1 MNFYSKKNMTGVK
14 KQGAKHV
21 LALYAAGMLAVA
33 VVFLIISCKNKQKAI
48 PVSPPGYDLNNPA
61 KYKMPEDLTEIS
73 GFAFHNGKNDS
84 VYAEQDEEGFL
95 FNLKLGDKKASYT
108 KFGKSGD
115 YEDVAICREQ
125 VIMLKSDG
133 TLFTFPFSQVRTKE
147 VTKVQK
153 TKGQLP
159 EGEFEAMCADE
170 KTGLVYVL
178 CKHCADEKTSKSS
191 SGYILKLQADGTL
204 KQTGSFAIDV
214 KEIERL
220 ADKKRVP
227 FRPSAMAKN
236 TFTNEWYILSSV
248 NKMLVVADVNW
259 KVKNVYPLSVTIFG
273 QPEGMAFDNQRNLY
287 ISNEGDQLS
296 AGNILKFSFKK

>member
-1 MNFYSKKNMTGVK
+1 MTGFK
-14 KQGAKHV
+14 KQDAKR
-21 LALYAAGMLAVA
+21 AMTLYVAGMLAVA
-33 VVFLIISCKNKQKAI
+33 VVFLIISCKNKEKAI
-48 PVSPPGYDLNNPA
+48 PASPTGYDLNNPV

-73 GFAFHNGKNDS
+73 GFAFHNSKNDS

-95 FNLKLGDKKASYT
+95 FNLKLGDKKANYT

-147 VTKVQK
+147 ATNVQK

-159 EGEFEAMCADE
+159 QGEFEAMCADE

-191 SGYILKLQADGTL
+191 NGYILKIQADGTL
-204 KQTGSFAIDV
+204 KQTGSFVIDV

-227 FRPSAMAKN
+227 FRPSAIAKN

-296 AGNILKFSFKK
+296 AGNILKFSYKK

>member
-1 MNFYSKKNMTGVK
+1 MTGFK
-14 KQGAKHV
+14 KQGAKR
-21 LALYAAGMLAVA
+21 AMTLYVAGMLAVA
-33 VVFLIISCKNKQKAI
+33 VVFLISCKNKERAI
-48 PVSPPGYDLNNPA
+48 PASPTGYDLNNPV

-95 FNLKLGDKKASYT
+95 FNLKLGDKKANYT

-115 YEDVAICREQ
+115 YEDVTICREQ

-133 TLFTFPFSQVRTKE
+133 TLFTFPFNQVRTKE
-147 VTKVQK
+147 VTNVQK

-170 KTGLVYVL
+170 KTGLIYVL

-227 FRPSAMAKN
+227 FRPSAIAKN
-236 TFTNEWYILSSV
+236 TFTNEWYVLSSV

-296 AGNILKFSFKK
+296 AGNILKFSYKK

>member
-1 MNFYSKKNMTGVK
+1 MTGFK
-14 KQGAKHV
+14 KQGAKHA
-21 LALYAAGMLAVA
+21 LAPYVAGLLAVA
-33 VVFLIISCKNKQKAI
+33 VVFLTISCKNKEKAI
-48 PVSPPGYDLNNPA
+48 PVSPPGYDLNNPV

-147 VTKVQK
+147 AAKVQK
-153 TKGQLP
+153 IKGELP
-159 EGEFEAMCADE
+159 EGEFEAMCGDE

-227 FRPSAMAKN
+227 FRPSAIAKN
-236 TFTNEWYILSSV
+236 TFTNEWYVLSSV

>member
-1 MNFYSKKNMTGVK
+1 MTGFK
-14 KQGAKHV
+14 KQPAK
-21 LALYAAGMLAVA
+21 LKLAVFA
-33 VVFLIISCKNKQKAI
+33 IAMLCVATIFLTISCKNKEKAI
-48 PVSPPGYDLNNPA
+48 PVSPPGYDLNKPV
-61 KYKMPEDLTEIS
+61 KYKMPDDLTEIS
-73 GFAFHNGKNDS
+73 GFAFYKGKSDS

-95 FNLKLGDKKASYT
+95 FNLKLGDKKANYT

-133 TLFTFPFSQVRTKE
+133 TFFTFPFSQARTKQ
-147 VTKVQK
+147 VANVQK
-153 TKGQLP
+153 TKGELP
-159 EGEFEAMCADE
+159 EGEFEAMGADE
-170 KTGLVYVL
+170 KSGQIYVL

-191 SGYILKLQADGTL
+191 SGYILKLQPDGTL
-204 KQTGSFAIDV
+204 KQSGSFTIDV

-220 ADKKRVP
+220 VDKKRVP

-248 NKMLVVADVNW
+248 NKMLVVTDASW
-259 KVKNVYPLSVTIFG
+259 KVKNVYPLSVTIFN

-287 ISNEGDQLS
+287 ISNEGDQVS
-296 AGNILKFSFKK
+296 AGNILKFGFIK

>member
-1 MNFYSKKNMTGVK
+1 MTGVK

>member
-1 MNFYSKKNMTGVK
+1 MTGFK
-14 KQGAKHV
+14 KQDAKR
-21 LALYAAGMLAVA
+21 AMTLYVAGMLAVA
-33 VVFLIISCKNKQKAI
+33 VVFLIISCKNKEKAI
-48 PVSPPGYDLNNPA
+48 PASPTGYDLNNPV

-95 FNLKLGDKKASYT
+95 FNLKLGDKKANYT

-147 VTKVQK
+147 VTNVQK

-170 KTGLVYVL
+170 KTSLVYVL

-191 SGYILKLQADGTL
+191 SGYILKIQADGTL

-227 FRPSAMAKN
+227 FRPSAIAKN

-248 NKMLVVADVNW
+248 NKMLVVADANW

-296 AGNILKFSFKK
+296 AGNILKFSYKK

>member
-1 MNFYSKKNMTGVK
+1 MT
-14 KQGAKHV
+14 
-21 LALYAAGMLAVA
+21 LYVAGMLAVA
-33 VVFLIISCKNKQKAI
+33 VVFLIISCKNKEKAI
-48 PVSPPGYDLNNPA
+48 PASPTGYDLNNPV

-95 FNLKLGDKKASYT
+95 FNLKLGDKKANYT

-133 TLFTFPFSQVRTKE
+133 TLFTFPFNQVRTKE
-147 VTKVQK
+147 VTNVQK
-153 TKGQLP
+153 TEGQLP

-170 KTGLVYVL
+170 KNGLVYVL
-178 CKHCADEKTSKSS
+178 CKHCADEKTSQSS
-191 SGYILKLQADGTL
+191 TGYILKIQADGTL

-214 KEIERL
+214 REIERL

-227 FRPSAMAKN
+227 FRPSAIAKN

-248 NKMLVVADVNW
+248 NKMLVVADANW

>member
-1 MNFYSKKNMTGVK
+1 MTGFK
-14 KQGAKHV
+14 KQDAKR
-21 LALYAAGMLAVA
+21 AMTLYVAGMLAVA
-33 VVFLIISCKNKQKAI
+33 VVFLIISCKNKEKAI
-48 PVSPPGYDLNNPA
+48 PASPTGYDLNNPV

-95 FNLKLGDKKASYT
+95 FNLKLGDKKANYT

-115 YEDVAICREQ
+115 YEDVTICREQ

-147 VTKVQK
+147 AAKVQK
-153 TKGQLP
+153 IKGELP

-191 SGYILKLQADGTL
+191 NGYILKLQADGTL
-204 KQTGSFAIDV
+204 KQAGSFAIDV

-248 NKMLVVADVNW
+248 NKMLIVTDINW

>member
-1 MNFYSKKNMTGVK
+1 MTGFK
-14 KQGAKHV
+14 KQDAKR
-21 LALYAAGMLAVA
+21 AMTLYVAGMLAVA
-33 VVFLIISCKNKQKAI
+33 VVFLIISCKNKEKAI
-48 PVSPPGYDLNNPA
+48 PVSPPGYDLNNPV

-73 GFAFHNGKNDS
+73 GFAFHNGKSDS

-95 FNLKLGDKKASYT
+95 FNLKLGDKKANYT

-147 VTKVQK
+147 VTNVQK

-170 KTGLVYVL
+170 KTSLVYVL

-191 SGYILKLQADGTL
+191 SGYILKIQADGTL

-227 FRPSAMAKN
+227 FRPSAIAKN

-248 NKMLVVADVNW
+248 NKMLVVADANW

-296 AGNILKFSFKK
+296 AGNILKFSYKK

>member
-1 MNFYSKKNMTGVK
+1 MT
-14 KQGAKHV
+14 
-21 LALYAAGMLAVA
+21 LYVAGMLAVA
-33 VVFLIISCKNKQKAI
+33 VVFLIISCKNKEKAI
-48 PVSPPGYDLNNPA
+48 PDSPPGYDLNNPV

-95 FNLKLGDKKASYT
+95 FNLKLGDKKANYT

-133 TLFTFPFSQVRTKE
+133 TLFTFPFNQVRTKE
-147 VTKVQK
+147 VTNVQK

-178 CKHCADEKTSKSS
+178 CKRCADEKTSKRST
-191 SGYILKLQADGTL
+191 GYILKLQADGTL

-214 KEIERL
+214 REIERL

-227 FRPSAMAKN
+227 FRPSAIAKN
-236 TFTNEWYILSSV
+236 TFTNEWYVLSSV
-248 NKMLVVADVNW
+248 NKMLVVTDVNW

>member
-1 MNFYSKKNMTGVK
+1 MTGVK
-14 KQGAKHV
+14 KQGAKQV

-33 VVFLIISCKNKQKAI
+33 VVFLIISCKNKEKAI
-48 PVSPPGYDLNNPA
+48 PVSPPGYDLNNPV

-95 FNLKLGDKKASYT
+95 FNLKLGDKKANYT

-204 KQTGSFAIDV
+204 KQTGSFVIDV

-227 FRPSAMAKN
+227 FRPSAIAKN
-236 TFTNEWYILSSV
+236 TFTNEWYVLSSV

>member
-1 MNFYSKKNMTGVK
+1 MNFYSKNNMTGFK
-14 KQGAKHV
+14 KQSTKRKLAV
-21 LALYAAGMLAVA
+21 LVTGMLAVV
-33 VVFLIISCKNKQKAI
+33 VVFLAISCKNKEKAI
-48 PVSPPGYDLNNPA
+48 PLSPPGYDLNKPV

-95 FNLKLGDKKASYT
+95 FNLKLGDKKANYT
-108 KFGKSGD
+108 KFAKSGD

-147 VTKVQK
+147 VTGVQK
-153 TKGQLP
+153 SKGLLP
-159 EGEFEAMCADE
+159 EGEFEAMCADD

-178 CKHCADEKTSKSS
+178 CKHCINEKTSKSS
-191 SGYILKLQADGTL
+191 SGYILKLQPDGTL
-204 KQTGSFAIDV
+204 KQAGSFAIDV
-214 KEIERL
+214 KEVERL

-248 NKMLVVADVNW
+248 NKMLVVADINW

-296 AGNILKFSFKK
+296 AGNILKFSYKK

>member
-1 MNFYSKKNMTGVK
+1 MTGVK
-14 KQGAKHV
+14 KQGAKQA
-21 LALYAAGMLAVA
+21 LALYVAGMLAVA
-33 VVFLIISCKNKQKAI
+33 VVFLIISCKNKEKAI
-48 PVSPPGYDLNNPA
+48 PVSPPGYDLNNPV

-73 GFAFHNGKNDS
+73 GFAFHKGKNDS

-95 FNLKLGDKKASYT
+95 FNLKLGDKKANYT

-133 TLFTFPFSQVRTKE
+133 TLFTFPFGQVRSKE
-147 VTKVQK
+147 VANVQK

-159 EGEFEAMCADE
+159 KGEFEAMCADE

-191 SGYILKLQADGTL
+191 SGYILKLQPDGTL
-204 KQTGSFAIDV
+204 KQAGSFVIDV

-220 ADKKRVP
+220 ADKKRVL
-227 FRPSAMAKN
+227 FRPSAIAKN
-236 TFTNEWYILSSV
+236 TFTNEWYVLSSV
-248 NKMLVVADVNW
+248 NKMLVVTDVNW

-296 AGNILKFSFKK
+296 AGNILKFSYKK

>member
-1 MNFYSKKNMTGVK
+1 MTGFK
-14 KQGAKHV
+14 KQDAKR
-21 LALYAAGMLAVA
+21 AMTLYVAGMLAVA
-33 VVFLIISCKNKQKAI
+33 VVFLIISCKNKEKAI
-48 PVSPPGYDLNNPA
+48 PASPTGYDLNNPV

-95 FNLKLGDKKASYT
+95 FNLKLGDKKANYT

-147 VTKVQK
+147 VTNVQK

-170 KTGLVYVL
+170 KTSLVYVL

-191 SGYILKLQADGTL
+191 SGYILKIQADGTL
-204 KQTGSFAIDV
+204 KQAGSFAIDV

-248 NKMLVVADVNW
+248 NKMLIVTDINW
-259 KVKNVYPLSVTIFG
+259 EVKNVYPLSVTIFG

>member
-1 MNFYSKKNMTGVK
+1 MTGFK
-14 KQGAKHV
+14 EQSAKHL
-21 LALYAAGMLAVA
+21 LAVYVTGMLAVA
-33 VVFLIISCKNKQKAI
+33 FVFLTISCKNKEKAI
-48 PVSPPGYDLNNPA
+48 PVSPPGYDLNNPV

-95 FNLKLGDKKASYT
+95 FNLKLGDKKANYT

-133 TLFTFPFSQVRTKE
+133 TLFTFPFSQVRSKE
-147 VTKVQK
+147 AATVQK

-159 EGEFEAMCADE
+159 EGEFEAMYADE
-170 KTGLVYVL
+170 KNGLVYVL

-191 SGYILKLQADGTL
+191 SGYVLKLQADGTL

>member
-1 MNFYSKKNMTGVK
+1 MKGFK
-14 KQGAKHV
+14 KQGVKRK
-21 LALYAAGMLAVA
+21 LAVFAMAMFAVAAG
-33 VVFLIISCKNKQKAI
+33 FLIISCKNKEKAI
-48 PVSPPGYDLNNPA
+48 PLSPPGYDLNKPV
-61 KYKMPEDLTEIS
+61 KYKMPDDLTEIS

-108 KFGKSGD
+108 KFAKSGD

-133 TLFTFPFSQVRTKE
+133 ILFTFPFSQVRTKE
-147 VTKVQK
+147 VANVKK
-153 TKGQLP
+153 TKGELP
-159 EGEFEAMCADE
+159 EGEFEAMCADD

-191 SGYILKLQADGTL
+191 SGYILKLQPDGML
-204 KQTGSFAIDV
+204 KQAGSFAIDV

-220 ADKKRVP
+220 ANKKRVP

-248 NKMLVVADVNW
+248 NKMLVVTDVNW
-259 KVKNVYPLSVTIFG
+259 KVKNVYPLSVTIFN

-296 AGNILKFSFKK
+296 AGNILKFSFIK

>member
-1 MNFYSKKNMTGVK
+1 MTGFK
-14 KQGAKHV
+14 KQGAKR
-21 LALYAAGMLAVA
+21 AMTLYVAGMLAVA
-33 VVFLIISCKNKQKAI
+33 VVFLIISCKNKEKAI
-48 PVSPPGYDLNNPA
+48 PASPTGYDLNNPV

-95 FNLKLGDKKASYT
+95 FNLKLGDKNANYT

-133 TLFTFPFSQVRTKE
+133 TLFTFPFSQVRSKE
-147 VTKVQK
+147 AANVQK
-153 TKGQLP
+153 IKGELP
-159 EGEFEAMCADE
+159 EGEFEAICADE

-204 KQTGSFAIDV
+204 KQTGIFVIDV

-220 ADKKRVP
+220 ANKKRVP

-296 AGNILKFSFKK
+296 AGNILKFSYKK

>member
-1 MNFYSKKNMTGVK
+1 MT
-14 KQGAKHV
+14 
-21 LALYAAGMLAVA
+21 LYVAGMLAVV
-33 VVFLIISCKNKQKAI
+33 VVFLIISCKNKEKAI
-48 PVSPPGYDLNNPA
+48 PASPTGYDLNNPV

-95 FNLKLGDKKASYT
+95 FNLKLGDKKANYT

-133 TLFTFPFSQVRTKE
+133 TLFTFPFNQVRTKE

-159 EGEFEAMCADE
+159 EGEFEAMGADE
-170 KTGLVYVL
+170 KTGLIYVL

-191 SGYILKLQADGTL
+191 SGYILKLQVDGTL

-227 FRPSAMAKN
+227 FRPSAIAKN
-236 TFTNEWYILSSV
+236 TFTNEWYVLSSV
-248 NKMLVVADVNW
+248 NKMLVVTDINW

>member
-1 MNFYSKKNMTGVK
+1 MTGFK
-14 KQGAKHV
+14 KQGAKR
-21 LALYAAGMLAVA
+21 AMTLYVAGMLAVA
-33 VVFLIISCKNKQKAI
+33 VVFLIISCKNKEKAI
-48 PVSPPGYDLNNPA
+48 PASPTGYDLNNPV

-95 FNLKLGDKKASYT
+95 FNLKLGDKKANYT

-133 TLFTFPFSQVRTKE
+133 TLFTFPFNQVRTKE
-147 VTKVQK
+147 VTNVQK
-153 TKGQLP
+153 TEGQLP

-170 KTGLVYVL
+170 KNGLVYVL
-178 CKHCADEKTSKSS
+178 CKHCADEKTSQSS
-191 SGYILKLQADGTL
+191 TGYILKIQADGTL

-214 KEIERL
+214 REIERL

-227 FRPSAMAKN
+227 FRPSAIAKN

-248 NKMLVVADVNW
+248 NKMLVVADANW

>member
-1 MNFYSKKNMTGVK
+1 MIGLK
-14 KQGAKHV
+14 KQNAKRKLV
-21 LALYAAGMLAVA
+21 VYLMGMLTAA
-33 VVFLIISCKNKQKAI
+33 AVFLAISCKNKEKAI
-48 PVSPPGYDLNNPA
+48 PLSPPGYDLNQPI
-61 KYKMPEDLTEIS
+61 KYKMPDDLTEIS

-84 VYAEQDEEGFL
+84 VYAQQDEEGFL
-95 FNLKLGDKKASYT
+95 FNLKLGDKKANYT
-108 KFGKSGD
+108 KFAKSGD

-133 TLFTFPFSQVRTKE
+133 TLFTFPFGQVRTKE
-147 VTKVQK
+147 VTNVQK
-153 TKGQLP
+153 TKGELP

-191 SGYILKLQADGTL
+191 SGYILKLQPDGIL
-204 KQTGSFAIDV
+204 KQSGSFMIDV

-220 ADKKRVP
+220 ANKKRVP
-227 FRPSAMAKN
+227 FRPSALAKN
-236 TFTNEWYILSSV
+236 TFTNEWYVLSSV
-248 NKMLVVADVNW
+248 NKMLVVIDANW
-259 KVKNVYPLSVTIFG
+259 SVKNVYPLSVTIFG

>member
-1 MNFYSKKNMTGVK
+1 MTGFK
-14 KQGAKHV
+14 KQDAKR
-21 LALYAAGMLAVA
+21 AMTLYVAGMLAVA
-33 VVFLIISCKNKQKAI
+33 VVFLIISCKNKEKAI
-48 PVSPPGYDLNNPA
+48 PVSPPGYDLNNPV

-73 GFAFHNGKNDS
+73 GFAFHNGKSDS

-95 FNLKLGDKKASYT
+95 FNLKLGDKKANYT

-115 YEDVAICREQ
+115 YEDVTICREQ

-147 VTKVQK
+147 AAKVQK
-153 TKGQLP
+153 IKGELP

-191 SGYILKLQADGTL
+191 NGYILKLQADGTL
-204 KQTGSFAIDV
+204 KQAGSFAIDV

-248 NKMLVVADVNW
+248 NKMLIVTDINW

>member
-1 MNFYSKKNMTGVK
+1 MTGVK
-14 KQGAKHV
+14 KQGAKQV

-33 VVFLIISCKNKQKAI
+33 VVFLIISCKNKEKAI
-48 PVSPPGYDLNNPA
+48 PVSPPGYDLNNPV

-95 FNLKLGDKKASYT
+95 FNLKLGDKKANYT

-227 FRPSAMAKN
+227 FRPSAIAKN
-236 TFTNEWYILSSV
+236 TFTNEWYVLSSV

>member
-1 MNFYSKKNMTGVK
+1 MTGFK
-14 KQGAKHV
+14 KQGAKR
-21 LALYAAGMLAVA
+21 AMTLYVAGMLAVA
-33 VVFLIISCKNKQKAI
+33 VVFLIISCKNKEKAI
-48 PVSPPGYDLNNPA
+48 PASPTGYDLNNPV

-95 FNLKLGDKKASYT
+95 FNLKLGDKKANYT

-133 TLFTFPFSQVRTKE
+133 TLFTFPFSQVRSKE
-147 VTKVQK
+147 AANVQK
-153 TKGQLP
+153 IKGELP

-170 KTGLVYVL
+170 KASLVYVL

-204 KQTGSFAIDV
+204 KQTGIFVIDV

-220 ADKKRVP
+220 ANKKRVP

-296 AGNILKFSFKK
+296 AGNILKFSYKK

>member
-1 MNFYSKKNMTGVK
+1 MTGFK
-14 KQGAKHV
+14 KQGAKR
-21 LALYAAGMLAVA
+21 AMTLYVAGMLAVA
-33 VVFLIISCKNKQKAI
+33 VVFLIISCKNKEKAI
-48 PVSPPGYDLNNPA
+48 PASPTGYDLNNPV

-95 FNLKLGDKKASYT
+95 FNLKLGDKKANYT

-147 VTKVQK
+147 VTNVQK

-170 KTGLVYVL
+170 KTSLVYVL

-191 SGYILKLQADGTL
+191 SGYILKIQADGTL

-227 FRPSAMAKN
+227 FRPSAIAKN

-248 NKMLVVADVNW
+248 NKMLVVADANW

-296 AGNILKFSFKK
+296 AGNILKFSYKK